1 MDKLYT
7 RTGDGGMTSA
17 GGARLAKN
25 SPLIDLIGTVDELS
39 AALLWACAALSG
51 AVLRDTRRLER
62 ICFAV
67 MCELAG
73 GGKIDA
79 DALPYELEQMCD
91 RAGGG
96 ALSEF
101 LTFTSEAATRLNL
114 ARTVARR
121 AERCAVSAA
130 CEIRPEILRVLNRS
144 SDAIFA
150 LARAADKGAL

>member
-7 RTGDGGMTSA
+7 RTGDGGTTSA

-25 SPLIDLIGTVDELS
+25 SPLIELIGTVDELS
-39 AALLWACAALSG
+39 AALLWACAALG
-51 AVLRDTRRLER
+51 GTVLRDTRRLER

-73 GGKIDA
+73 GKIDA
-79 DALPYELEQMCD
+79 DALSLELEQMCD
-91 RAGGG
+91 RSGGG

-101 LTFTSEAATRLNL
+101 LPFTSEAATRLNL
-114 ARTVARR
+114 ARTIARR

-150 LARAADKGAL
+150 LARAAEKGAL